1 MRSHKFING
10 RIRTFQI
17 WIRIGKNP
25 ESLRIRIRNT
35 VKKTDGNDA
44 TSSCFQLFCRC
55 LTFVWNNVDS
65 CQLFNV
71 LMSVM
76 GSVLL
81 GFGHFLADP
90 EFYDPLSVL
99 VPVSCVYCQRST
111 VHMVCLGRR
120 AECTGGE
127 TGPPSPTPDPS
138 VATSYSQ
145 CVKSLLRS
153 YASFLNDIFQY
164 PCMYF
169 TYEMLALCGCNP
181 CPPKMIFNQL
191 LHTIFFF

>member
-1 MRSHKFING
+1 MN
-10 RIRTFQI
+10 
-17 WIRIGKNP
+17 
-25 ESLRIRIRNT
+25 
-35 VKKTDGNDA
+35 
-44 TSSCFQLFCRC
+44 
-55 LTFVWNNVDS
+55 
-65 CQLFNV
+65 
-71 LMSVM
+71 VM

-99 VPVSCVYCQRST
+99 VHVSCVYCQRST

-120 AECTGGE
+120 AECTGGG

-153 YASFLNDIFQY
+153 YDSFLNDIFQY
-164 PCMYF
+164 PCIYF
-169 TYEMLALCGCNP
+169 YMKCLP
-181 CPPKMIFNQL
+181 CVVAIPVHLK
-191 LHTIFFF
+191 